1 MLKLIALVLA
11 CQFSV
16 EVQPFTVAVDDPRIP
31 PHEPATLEPVPI
43 VKQAPPFMAFFTAT
57 YCGPCQGVKKNLI
70 PQLEAAGYRV
80 AVYEM
85 TDSANQAT
93 YGSVIKRVP
102 AFIACDGV
110 TGKWLTEPR
119 FGAIDLTTAKWMLDG
134 SVLSP
139 AKQSVQR
146 EVVLTEERVL
156 SPRVAAPS
164 RFIQWPGWGT
174 IDLETYNRNCNCGMC
189 QSIRS
194 QQQEYRR
201 QLQLFQQ
208 PQSKVTPDQE
218 GTPDALVQDLLDKM
232 QLQAGD
238 VLAELGCGDGRILIA
253 AAKRGIRGI
262 GVELDPIRAQV
273 ARENVQRHGFSEL
286 ITVETGDALEFDLSR
301 ATVATTYLYPPLL
314 AKLSPKLKQLRVVGS
329 PYHEVPGLPMTQFG
343 DVWIYRNGETDENV
357 VANNIV
363 GSLRGNRSVAG
374 SSPDPA
380 R

>member
-1 MLKLIALVLA
+1 MRLCMLLLA
-11 CQFSV
+11 CFQQADIFEPTGIYSPH
-16 EVQPFTVAVDDPRIP
+16 EQRIP
-31 PHEPATLEPVPI
+31 TQEPATLEPV
-43 VKQAPPFMAFFTAT
+43 KTHRRYLAMFTAT
-57 YCGPCQGVKKNLI
+57 WCGPCQQWKRNTM
-70 PQLEAAGYRV
+70 PALESAGYTVRQV
-80 AVYEM
+80 EM
-85 TDSANQAT
+85 TDAANAAK
-93 YGSVIKRVP
+93 YSRKIGRYP
-102 AFIACDGV
+102 AFVVIDWD
-110 TGKWLTEPR
+110 TGAWLSEPR
-119 FGAIDLTTAKWMLDG
+119 FGGIDLATAKWMLDG

-164 RFIQWPGWGT
+164 RFIQWPGWGQ

-189 QSIRS
+189 QSIRI

-208 PQSKVTPDQE
+208 PQSKVAPDQE

-273 ARENVQRHGFSEL
+273 ARENVQRSGLSEL
-286 ITVETGDALEFDLSR
+286 ITVETGDALEFDFSR
-301 ATVATTYLYPPLL
+301 VTCATCYLYPPLL
-314 AKLSPKLKQLRVVGS
+314 EKLAPKLKELRVVGS
-329 PYHEVPGLPMTQFG
+329 PYHQIPGLDGQVLEG
-343 DVWIYRNGETDENV
+343 ECWIRR
-357 VANNIV
+357 I
-363 GSLRGNRSVAG
+363 
-374 SSPDPA
+374 
-380 R
+380 